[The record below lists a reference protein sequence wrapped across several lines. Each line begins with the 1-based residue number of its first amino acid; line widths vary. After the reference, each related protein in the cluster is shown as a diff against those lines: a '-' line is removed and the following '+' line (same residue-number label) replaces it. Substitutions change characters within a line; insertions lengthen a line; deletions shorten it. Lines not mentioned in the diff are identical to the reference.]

1 MCRGWFGGLWNKLSL
16 KPKNQMILPD
26 DKNPT
31 IVWDKE
37 RKCWTNTEGNG
48 EEVESFK
55 PPPKMSDLGMGGPP
69 AAPGGMGMGM
79 GAALPPMATNPLGGH
94 QAAPLMDQQPPVQP
108 QMYGSAIDYTAA
120 PAAPEMI
127 PTVPSPAPLP
137 VPSPAPAV
145 VAAAAP
151 NPAATPGGPQP
162 KLQSNMF
169 KMQRNRSKLAIH
181 FYRKSV

>member
-1 MCRGWFGGLWNKLSL
+1 
-16 KPKNQMILPD
+16 MILPD

-169 KMQRNRSKLAIH
+169 KMQRNRSKLLIH
-181 FYRKSV
+181 FLKKNLCRI